1 MCSHGNNNGWVYF
14 ELGLTMYVRMYH
26 THVYT
31 YDTYI
36 YEQYLCLCL
45 YISVSEYIS
54 VVVSVSIPT
63 STCLH
68 ARAGAFSLSLSH
80 THTKTQSHRHLH
92 VKGKDLVLCFP
103 QRLQHPPTLRQA
115 RHFQRRE
122 FTVVSQRR
130 ISPDSKQKVY
140 HGTAP
145 EVCGNVQRC
154 VACVVRTSVK
164 TDLLT
169 RAYI

>member
-68 ARAGAFSLSLSH
+68 ARAGAFSLSLSL
-80 THTKTQSHRHLH
+80 THTQRHNH
-92 VKGKDLVLCFP
+92 TDTCMSRARILCCASRSGSNTPPRCARRAISSAVSSPWFRSDASAP
-103 QRLQHPPTLRQA
+103 TPSKKSTMARLPRCA
-115 RHFQRRE
+115 AMCRG
-122 FTVVSQRR
+122 VSPAWSAQV
-130 ISPDSKQKVY
+130 SKQTY
-140 HGTAP
+140 
-145 EVCGNVQRC
+145 
-154 VACVVRTSVK
+154 
-164 TDLLT
+164 
-169 RAYI
+169 

>member
-1 MCSHGNNNGWVYF
+1 MSMSLYICICNIYICGCICIYPF
-14 ELGLTMYVRMYH
+14 MYV
-26 THVYT
+26 
-31 YDTYI
+31 
-36 YEQYLCLCL
+36 
-45 YISVSEYIS
+45 
-54 VVVSVSIPT
+54 
-63 STCLH
+63 STC
-68 ARAGAFSLSLSH
+68 ARALSFSLSL
-80 THTKTQSHRHLH
+80 TLTKTQSHRHLH

-130 ISPDSKQKVY
+130 ISPDSKQKLN

-164 TDLLT
+164 TDQLT

>member
-1 MCSHGNNNGWVYF
+1 MSLYICIRIYIRGCVCIY
-14 ELGLTMYVRMYH
+14 
-26 THVYT
+26 
-31 YDTYI
+31 TYI
-36 YEQYLCLCL
+36 Y
-45 YISVSEYIS
+45 V
-54 VVVSVSIPT
+54 
-63 STCLH
+63 STC
-68 ARAGAFSLSLSH
+68 ARGRVLSLSLSH